1 MLSATEG
8 AGLRSE
14 SHAVTI
20 FVVLMAVC
28 GHAALAGAANPTT
41 TTLAVKSAGNPVTT
55 VAAGSV
61 VTLLAT
67 VTLAGSPVTPGQVN
81 FCDATASDC
90 VGIHLLGSAQLITG
104 GTASMSFVPGIGSHS
119 YQAVFLADAGGAE
132 SKSTPQALTITGN
145 YLTTTTI
152 TTSGTAGNYT
162 LTAAV
167 LGESNLQVPI
177 AGTVSFLDMSES
189 RGLLG
194 TAMLTPGTASLVLTA
209 ALTQATGK
217 IPVNL
222 VTADFNGDGHADVAV
237 LNDADASI
245 TVLLGN
251 GDGTFN
257 AAPVTYTGTGPAGL
271 VVGDWNGDGKP
282 DLAITNDLAAT
293 VSVLLGNGDG
303 TFTATVTSPAT
314 GLAPSGI
321 ATGDFNGDGNA
332 DLAVANYGADTV
344 TILLG
349 HGDGTFTAAAVSPA
363 TGSKPS
369 DIVINDFNGDGKA
382 DAAITNFTAATVTI
396 LLGNGDGTFTA
407 STPQPAGSEPYLLV
421 SGDFNGDGKPDLAI
435 SNYLS
440 ASLSILLGN
449 GDGTFTAAA
458 HPATG
463 TRPFA
468 MAIADLNQDGKT
480 DIAVANY
487 ASNNLTLLL
496 GNGDGTFTASTT
508 VPVTGNEP
516 IAIAAADLN
525 GDGIPDLMVPSYT
538 ADTMS
543 VWLTQLQQSAQAV
556 LTKAAPLGTGTHNVE
571 ASYPATAPYAASQ
584 SATTS
589 LTAAIGASVLT
600 LGANPAGT
608 SNFGDQVVLTATL
621 GPSAPEGLTTNGET
635 ITFQNGS
642 TTLGT
647 GVLTGGVATLNLT
660 SLPIGTDNLTAVYP
674 GDANLATST
683 STALP
688 FTVANNA
695 LTLVLSGGTATETI
709 ASNGTA
715 TFAFLLTPGASN
727 AFGANVSLAVAG
739 GPTGATSTFNPASI
753 TAGSG
758 ATTVTLTM
766 TMPATAAVRQ
776 QAEAAR
782 RLGPMAL
789 GILLLPFVGRLR
801 RCGRR
806 MAASVG
812 LLLVLAALGAASGF
826 VGCGGSKTP
835 VTTPPVTPAQN
846 YTVTVTAT
854 SGSVSKATT
863 VTVTVNGS

>member
-1 MLSATEG
+1 MRSATYG

-20 FVVLMAVC
+20 FVVLMAMC
-28 GHAALAGAANPTT
+28 GHAALAGATNPTT
-41 TTLAVKSAGNPVTT
+41 TTLAVKLAGNTVTT
-55 VAAGSV
+55 AAAGSV

-81 FCDATASDC
+81 FCDATANDC
-90 VGIHLLGSAQLITG
+90 LGIHLLGSAQLITG
-104 GTASMSFVPGIGSHS
+104 GTASMSFVPGIGIHS
-119 YQAVFLADAGGAE
+119 YQAVFLADTGGAG
-132 SKSTPQALTITGN
+132 SQSSAQPLKITGS

-152 TTSGTAGNYT
+152 TSSGTLGNYT
-162 LTAAV
+162 LTAAI
-167 LGESNLQVPI
+167 LGESNLPVPI
-177 AGTVSFLDMSES
+177 AGTVSFLDMSDS
-189 RGLLG
+189 SGLLG
-194 TAMLTPGTASLVLTA
+194 MAALTPGTASLVLTA
-209 ALTQATGK
+209 ALTQVTGK
-217 IPVNL
+217 IPVNV
-222 VTADFNGDGHADVAV
+222 VTADFNGDGHDDVAV
-237 LNDADASI
+237 LNYADSSI

-257 AAPVTYTGTGPAGL
+257 AAPVTYTGSGPAGL

-282 DLAITNDLAAT
+282 DLATTNDAVDT

-303 TFTATVTSPAT
+303 TFTATVASPAT
-314 GLAPSGI
+314 GLAPSGL

-332 DLAVANYGADTV
+332 DLAVSNYGADTV

-349 HGDGTFTAAAVSPA
+349 HGDGSFSAAAVNPA
-363 TGSKPS
+363 TGHSPS
-369 DIVINDFNGDGKA
+369 DITIADFNGDGKA
-382 DAAITNFTAATVTI
+382 DAAVTNFSGQTVTI

-407 STPQPAGSEPYLLV
+407 STAPAGSEPYLLV

-449 GDGTFTAAA
+449 GDGTFTAAPS
-458 HPATG
+458 PATG

-487 ASNNLTLLL
+487 ASNHLTLLL
-496 GNGDGTFTASTT
+496 GNGDGTFTASST

-525 GDGIPDLMVPSYT
+525 GDGTPDLMVPSYT
-538 ADTMS
+538 ANTMS

-556 LTKAAPLGTGTHNVE
+556 LTHAAPLGTGTHNVE
-571 ASYPATAPYAASQ
+571 ASYPATTPYAASQ

-589 LTAAIGASVLT
+589 LAAAIGGSVLT
-600 LGANPAGT
+600 LSANPPSG

-635 ITFQNGS
+635 VTFYNGS
-642 TTLGT
+642 SSLGT
-647 GVLTGGVATLNLT
+647 GVLTGGVATLTLT
-660 SLPIGTDNLTAVYP
+660 SLPIETDNLTAVYS

-683 STALP
+683 SPALAFP
-688 FTVANNA
+688 VANNA

-715 TFAFLLTPGASN
+715 TFAFLLTPGSST
-727 AFGANVSLAVAG
+727 AFGANVSITVAG
-739 GPTGATSTFNPASI
+739 GPAGATSTFNPASI

-766 TMPATAAVRQ
+766 TMPATAAVQ
-776 QAEAAR
+776 QHAEAAR
-782 RLGPMAL
+782 RLGQMAL

-801 RCGRR
+801 RSGRR
-806 MAASVG
+806 RTALVY
-812 LLLVLAALGAASGF
+812 LLLIPAGVGAVSGLI
-826 VGCGGSKTP
+826 GCGGPNTP
-835 VTTPPVTPAQN
+835 VATTTAAQS
-846 YTVTVTAT
+846 YTVTVTAM
-854 SGSVSKATT
+854 SGSVSKSTT
-863 VTVTVNGS
+863 VGITVNGS